1 MPLFNKNIEHE
12 LFNLRLKNNKPMTE
26 LQFFAAEIA
35 AWEHSAARLEMLDG
49 NRYYAGDHDILG
61 RKRMAIGKDGEKVEV
76 KNLQNTKIVD
86 NQYAK
91 HVDQKKNYLLGKPI
105 TFETDN
111 ETYAEEL
118 KSVLGKKFM
127 RTLKNAGLDAL
138 NTGISWLYPYYNDEG
153 KLDFR
158 FFSGSEILPFWKDA
172 AHTKLDCA
180 CRLYFVETYFGREKK
195 YVKKVNIFKADGMYS
210 YIFEN
215 GLLKPD
221 PDAPSEKES
230 YITSVSARGKENGFN
245 WVRIPLIP
253 IKYNSKEIPLIR
265 RARSLQD
272 AINELRSDFVNN
284 MEEDIH
290 STILVLKN
298 YEGQDLGEFRQN
310 LATYGAVKVR
320 SVEGV
325 QGGVDTLEIE
335 VNSENYK
342 TVLEMLK
349 SALIENM
356 RSFDGK
362 DERLKGTPNQMNIQ
376 SLYMDIDLDA
386 NDTETEL
393 QAAFEEI
400 LWFVNQHLA
409 NTGAGNYE
417 GLAVNV
423 IFNRDTL
430 VNEAEAIENCGKSVG
445 IISNETIVA
454 QHPWVADPQKE
465 LEKVKKQQT
474 EEQQNDPY
482 RSAFENSRQGDNPN
496 EEE

>member
-1 MPLFNKNIEHE
+1 MLLFKKDIEHE
-12 LFNLRLKNNKPMTE
+12 LLSARLKENKPMTE
-26 LQFFAAEIA
+26 PQFFAAEIN
-35 AWEHSAARLEMLDG
+35 AWEHSAARREMLDG
-49 NRYYAGDHDILG
+49 ERYYAGDHDIL
-61 RKRMAIGKDGEKVEV
+61 RRRRTAIGKDGEPVEI
-76 KNLQNTKIVD
+76 KNIPNNRIVD

-91 HVDQKKNYLLGKPI
+91 HADQKKNYLLGKPI

-111 ETYAEEL
+111 DIYAEEL
-118 KSVLGKKFM
+118 KRIFGKKFM
-127 RTLKNAGLDAL
+127 RTFKNAGLDAL
-138 NTGISWLYPYYNDEG
+138 NTGIAWLYPFYDEEG
-153 KLDFR
+153 KLEFKR
-158 FFSGSEILPFWKDA
+158 FSGSEILPFWRDA

-180 CRLYFVETYFGREKK
+180 CRLYAVETYFGHEKRLIR
-195 YVKKVNIFKADGMYS
+195 KVNIFKSDGVYS
-210 YIFEN
+210 YTFEN
-215 GLLKPD
+215 GELLPD
-221 PDAPSEKES
+221 PDAPAEKVN
-230 YITSVSARGKENGFN
+230 YIISVDAKGNEVGFN
-245 WVRIPLIP
+245 WTRIPLIP
-253 IKYNSKEIPLIR
+253 IKYNSHEIPLIR
-265 RARSLQD
+265 RARGLQD

-290 STILVLKN
+290 TTVLVLKN
-298 YEGQDLGEFRQN
+298 YDGQDLGEFRQN

-325 QGGVDTLEIE
+325 QGGVDTLTIE

-362 DERLKGTPNQMNIQ
+362 DERLKGAPNQMNIQ

-417 GLAVNV
+417 GVPVNV

-430 VNEAEAIENCGKSVG
+430 VNETEAIENCGKSAG
-445 IISNETIVA
+445 IISSKTIIA
-454 QHPWVADPQKE
+454 QHPWVTDPRAE
-465 LEKVKKQQT
+465 LEKVKAERDAEMQA
-474 EEQQNDPY
+474 DPY
-482 RSAFENSRQGDNPN
+482 RAAFENGKQGGEPN
-496 EEE
+496 ADE